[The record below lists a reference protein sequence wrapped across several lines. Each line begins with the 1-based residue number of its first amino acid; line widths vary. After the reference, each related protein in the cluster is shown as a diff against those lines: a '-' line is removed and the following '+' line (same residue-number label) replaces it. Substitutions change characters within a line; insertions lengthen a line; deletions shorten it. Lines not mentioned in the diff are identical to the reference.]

1 MTKLFTEYK
10 LTDEELQK
18 YDDLGIE
25 PEPVYANTKI
35 TDVRKGEY
43 ICFLL
48 NTMYPHTIQL
58 IEYILWR
65 NQHTR
70 YYNPVKIKYDNKTYV
85 LTIMEEWKYTCQS
98 DKDQIKTKTI
108 NHPLREIYLDK
119 RREYREQQEL
129 IKKKQFYIDVTEQLL
144 YVPESEELLDA
155 TLRALTPLY
164 DIKVDYEN
172 TLDKLRCYNQVL
184 YYQEHNIPTCPKTD
198 EILIGR
204 EDIID
209 VLANHPNPSQDLIDK
224 ILNKGSEVLDF

>member
-1 MTKLFTEYK
+1 MTKIFTEYQ
-10 LTDEELQK
+10 LTNEELQK
-18 YDDLGIE
+18 FNNLGIE
-25 PEPVYANTKI
+25 PKQIYKDTRLGFTQN
-35 TDVRKGEY
+35 GEY

-48 NTMYPHTIQL
+48 DTMYPHSIKLIQ
-58 IEYILWR
+58 YVLWR
-65 NQHTR
+65 NQNTR
-70 YYNPVKIKYDNKTYV
+70 FHNPVKIKYNNKTYI
-85 LTIMEEWKYTCQS
+85 LNLMEEWKYTCQS

-108 NHPLREIYLDK
+108 NHPIREIYLEK
-119 RREYREQQEL
+119 RKEYREQQEL
-129 IKKKQFYIDVTEQLL
+129 IKKKQFYITVTEQLP

-172 TLDKLRCYNQVL
+172 YLDKLRCYNQVL
-184 YYQEHNIPTCPKTD
+184 YYQEHNIPTCPKND